1 MKIKVYSLEGEAI
14 DEMELPE
21 IFNEEFR
28 PDVIKRAVISAQT
41 ARYSPGDLTRWQVKG
56 LQQSPTVPD
65 AVLPW
70 FHV

>member
-28 PDVIKRAVISAQT
+28 PDVIKRAVLSAQ
-41 ARYSPGDLTRWQVKG
+41 
-56 LQQSPTVPD
+56 
-65 AVLPW
+65 
-70 FHV
+70 